1 MFSGLIETIS
11 KIEDIKLNQ
20 NGAKISYLA
29 DFDDVKIGHSIA
41 LNGVCLTVVKISKNL
56 IEVDVMNETLKTTNL
71 QFLKKG
77 DEINLERAL
86 LVTQRLHGHIV
97 SGHVDCVSKLSSI
110 KQDGFSKKL
119 KFDCNSDLI
128 VKKGSIAVN
137 GTSLTVSE
145 VFEDG
150 FEVSLI
156 PETISKTNL
165 KNLEVGD
172 IVNIEYDILAKYLQK
187 FSQVEKKNS
196 KITTDFLKENGF
208 F

>member
-11 KIEDIKLNQ
+11 KIENIKLNQ

-29 DFDDVKIGHSIA
+29 DFDDVEIGHSIA

-97 SGHVDCVSKLSSI
+97 SGHVDCISKLNSI
-110 KQDGFSKKL
+110 KQDGFSKRL
-119 KFDCNSDLI
+119 KFNCNSNLI

-165 KNLEVGD
+165 KNLKVGD